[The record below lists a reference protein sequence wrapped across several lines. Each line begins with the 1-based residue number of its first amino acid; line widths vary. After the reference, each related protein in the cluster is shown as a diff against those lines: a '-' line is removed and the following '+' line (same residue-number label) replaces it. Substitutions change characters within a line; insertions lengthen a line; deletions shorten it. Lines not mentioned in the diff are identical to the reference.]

1 MSVVLDGGASHLSRV
16 DKPGQRVRLLL
27 YFSPQKI
34 ISFRRRGILMLATCG
49 CGRGLIY
56 PNQPP
61 ARRVFA
67 HSQSGASQFFFFF
80 FRHFK
85 LTASRK
91 VVVVWDSGELESRQ
105 NLILWVH
112 PFLIAC
118 VGRINSPK
126 DRALHTHSPV

>member
-1 MSVVLDGGASHLSRV
+1 
-16 DKPGQRVRLLL
+16 
-27 YFSPQKI
+27 
-34 ISFRRRGILMLATCG
+34 MLATCG

-67 HSQSGASQFFFFF
+67 HSQSGASQFCCFFL
-80 FRHFK
+80 RHFK

-91 VVVVWDSGELESRQ
+91 VAVVWDSGELESRQ

-112 PFLIAC
+112 PFLIAY

-126 DRALHTHSPV
+126 DRGSTHTQSSVN